1 LKTITKKAIKTFLA
15 TNYLQFKPTHQ
26 KLSLPIINRIY
37 KKMANGIKF
46 DNIKTCD
53 HLIID
58 GHHRYVSSLI
68 AKVEIKNSKYPK
80 TIATIEHEWETVV
93 FTETEWDTEH
103 KIQQFNKIDAKL
115 NNMTIE
121 RIIEIIK

>member
-1 LKTITKKAIKTFLA
+1 
-15 TNYLQFKPTHQ
+15 
-26 KLSLPIINRIY
+26 
-37 KKMANGIKF
+37 MANGIKF

-68 AKVEIKNSKYPK
+68 AKVEIQNSKYPK

-93 FTETEWDTEH
+93 FTETEWNTEH

-121 RIIEIIK
+121 RIIEITK